1 MPVTVTL
8 PTEETGA
15 AEGPTFR
22 ANGLIL
28 KFNQE
33 SSSAAIT
40 GTVIDV
46 VTGEAGTW
54 KISG

>member
-1 MPVTVTL
+1 MPATVTL
-8 PTEETGA
+8 ATDETSA

-33 SSSAAIT
+33 SSSAEIT

-46 VTGEAGTW
+46 VSGEAGTW
-54 KISG
+54 KITG